1 MEHLRRSELANAKLK
16 KKQQQMST
24 AEDKLI
30 QDVST
35 RWNSTYDMVE
45 RLLEQLW
52 PVTATLS
59 DPEVTPRGKH
69 YFDLKP
75 EQWVLL
81 EELGKGLQSFECA
94 PVYLSGQE
102 YATAS
107 CLPQLVK
114 GLQRFIQQTQFE
126 TSSGKAFQVIA
137 GKVISERWENLNTVF
152 AEKDNP
158 LVLAAAVEPRFRKRK
173 FISPEDGTRVKCT
186 IEVLAIKEAK
196 AGIHYDPEQQQ
207 KRRGGVPGGDLTLDN
222 LLQSDTDSPSEEEE
236 ETHEDKNI
244 RMVRR
249 EVQMF
254 FAEPPLAK
262 KDDPLSWWR
271 ENGGHFPTLS
281 KLARSILSTPATS
294 TRANLLSSRK
304 YLFPEKSKPDT
315 RPCEYADFPQY
326 E

>member
-1 MEHLRRSELANAKLK
+1 MN
-16 KKQQQMST
+16 T

-45 RLLEQLW
+45 RLLEQRW

-81 EELGKGLQSFECA
+81 EELVKGLQPFECA
-94 PVYLSGQE
+94 PVYLNGQE

-114 GLQRFIQQTQFE
+114 GLQRSIQQTQFE

-137 GKVISERWENLNTVF
+137 GKVISE
-152 AEKDNP
+152 
-158 LVLAAAVEPRFRKRK
+158 
-173 FISPEDGTRVKCT
+173 
-186 IEVLAIKEAK
+186 
-196 AGIHYDPEQQQ
+196 
-207 KRRGGVPGGDLTLDN
+207 
-222 LLQSDTDSPSEEEE
+222 
-236 ETHEDKNI
+236 
-244 RMVRR
+244 
-249 EVQMF
+249 
-254 FAEPPLAK
+254 
-262 KDDPLSWWR
+262 
-271 ENGGHFPTLS
+271 
-281 KLARSILSTPATS
+281 LARSLLSTPATF
-294 TRANLLSSRK
+294 TTANLLSSRK

-315 RPCEYADFPQY
+315 RPCEYADFP
-326 E
+326 